1 MRNDIAYLEKSII
14 ITYDNIAIM
23 KIIKDISNITLS
35 RILVYEFDFELSR
48 SVVSVAQW
56 LEH

>member
-48 SVVSVAQW
+48 SVVSVA
-56 LEH
+56 H